1 MIQPTP
7 ITPGVIRSDEHAG
20 VLTPD
25 GARLAEVLA
34 RIARRL
40 TSDNR
45 PAEVSRSK

>member
-7 ITPGVIRSDEHAG
+7 ITPGVIPSGEHAT
-20 VLTPD
+20 LTPD

-45 PAEVSRSK
+45 PPEVKT

>member
-1 MIQPTP
+1 MNDTNSL
-7 ITPGVIRSDEHAG
+7 TPGVIRT

-45 PAEVSRSK
+45 PAEVSRPK

>member
-1 MIQPTP
+1 MIVHPAP
-7 ITPGVIRSDEHAG
+7 IAQTATLTPG
-20 VLTPD
+20 

-45 PAEVSRSK
+45 PPEDMRQR

>member
-1 MIQPTP
+1 MNSTSSPQP
-7 ITPGVIRSDEHAG
+7 ITRAG

-45 PAEVSRSK
+45 PADVKA

>member
-1 MIQPTP
+1 MNSTSSPQS
-7 ITPGVIRSDEHAG
+7 ITRAG

-45 PAEVSRSK
+45 PSEVKA

>member
-1 MIQPTP
+1 MSDIPT
-7 ITPGVIRSDEHAG
+7 TALARAG

-45 PAEVSRSK
+45 PTEVSKPK